1 MRQQDDGEEG
11 SVLIEVGNGVS
22 RRRVMKQ
29 LGAVGAAVGIA
40 GCQFGVE
47 DEPETEPATDGDGG
61 GDGNGGDGG
70 TDQQQSFEFSRHPMV
85 APPGWDASNTQEG
98 SGENERRAVFV
109 IQNIDNPFFIPMTV
123 GFHDALNMFG
133 WNGGVTGPGQDG
145 GVAEQIDIIE
155 TTVEDLSAGDV
166 LVTTILDNQAYLDP
180 IQEAL
185 DNDIAVVNGH
195 TTPAEAEWSYERQ
208 QENLSYRDQSM
219 IVPHVGIRDARGGTA
234 MAAEAY
240 ERMQSKIDADEYTV
254 LLTNELPDNPSVTR
268 RVNADANPTGTAQRY
283 LEAQDDVTIFN
294 DQVIN
299 PSPNISEARDTIVST
314 VGGEDIDAI
323 VCSAFWGAVGAGQ
336 ALEAGELEG
345 PMVICGF
352 DLVRPLLDG
361 INNGNIDFTVG
372 QDPYSQGFQNVPM
385 AWMYLERGIE
395 MKDLEWGV
403 SVVDEENVEFAL
415 ERRSWGDLLEWQEDN
430 YDFL

>member
-1 MRQQDDGEEG
+1 MRPQDVIDDGTV
-11 SVLIEVGNGVS
+11 SIEVGKGVS
-22 RRRVMKQ
+22 RRRLMQQ
-29 LGAVGAAVGIA
+29 LGAVGAAVGLA
-40 GCQFGVE
+40 GCSFGVQ
-47 DEPETEPATDGDGG
+47 DEASPTEAAGG
-61 GDGNGGDGG
+61 GTEGGGSTPEQD
-70 TDQQQSFEFSRHPMV
+70 FEFSRHPMV
-85 APPGWDASNTQEG
+85 APPEWEASNTLEG
-98 SGENERRAVFV
+98 GDGSERRAVFV

-123 GFHDALNMFG
+123 GFNDALEVFG
-133 WNGGVTGPGQDG
+133 WTGGVTGPGQEG
-145 GVAEQIDIIE
+145 GVAEQVDIIE

-166 LVTTILDNQAYLDP
+166 LVTTILDNQAYIDP
-180 IQEAL
+180 IQQAL
-185 DNDIAVVNGH
+185 DDDIAVVNGH
-195 TTPAEAEWSYERQ
+195 TTPAQADWNYGNQ
-208 QENLSYRDQSM
+208 KQNFSYRDQEM
-219 IVPHVGIRDARGGTA
+219 VVPHVGIRDARGGTA

-240 ERMQSKIDADEYTV
+240 ERMQSKLDTDEYTV
-254 LLTNELPDNPSVTR
+254 LLTNELPDNPAVTR

-283 LEAQDDVTIFN
+283 FEAQGDVTIFD

-314 VGGEDIDAI
+314 VGGEDVDAI

-352 DLVRPLLDG
+352 DLVRPLLEG
-361 INNGNIDFTVG
+361 IDKGNIDFTVG

-403 SVVDEENVEFAL
+403 SVVDQENVGFTL
-415 ERRSWGDLLEWQEDN
+415 ERRSWGDLLEWQESN
-430 YDFL
+430 YEFL

>member
-1 MRQQDDGEEG
+1 MARGMDPQDVVKDGRV
-11 SVLIEVGNGVS
+11 SIDVGKGVS
-22 RRRVMKQ
+22 RRDLMKQ
-29 LGAVGAAVGIA
+29 LGVVGATLGLA
-40 GCQFGVE
+40 GCQTENSSGDGE
-47 DEPETEPATDGDGG
+47 DGGGGSGGG
-61 GDGNGGDGG
+61 GDGSTDG
-70 TDQQQSFEFSRHPMV
+70 QQNFEFSRHPMV
-85 APPGWDASNTQEG
+85 APPQWDAANTQEG
-98 SGENERRAVFV
+98 AGDTEREAVFV

-123 GFHDALNMFG
+123 GFNDALNQFG
-133 WNGGVTGPGQDG
+133 WTGGVTGPGQEG
-145 GVAEQIDIIE
+145 GVAEQVDVIE

-166 LVTTILDNQAYLDP
+166 LVTTILDNQAYIDP

-185 DNDIAVVNGH
+185 DNDIVVVNGH
-195 TTPAEAEWSYERQ
+195 TTPAETDWNYEM
-208 QENLSYRDQSM
+208 QEENFSYRDQSM
-219 IVPHVGIRDARGGTA
+219 IVPHVGIRDARGGSA

-240 ERMQSKIDADEYTV
+240 DRMESKLDTDEYTV
-254 LLTNELPDNPSVTR
+254 LLTNELPDNPSVSR

-283 LEAQDDVTIFN
+283 FEAQGDVTIYN

-299 PSPNISEARDTIVST
+299 PAANISEARDTIVST
-314 VGGEDIDAI
+314 IGGEDVDAV

-361 INNGNIDFTVG
+361 IDSGNIDFTVG
-372 QDPYSQGFQNVPM
+372 QDPYGQGFMNVPP

-403 SVVDEENVEFAL
+403 SVVDEENVGFAL
-415 ERRSWGDLLEWQEDN
+415 ERRSWGDLQSWQQEN